1 MGRLAFVARYAILRG
16 RFRVLE
22 NLKAQLRT
30 VLSMQLRN
38 VLLVSAAASLGEAA
52 PAAACDRH
60 GPGQMGG
67 FHRYN
72 PIEDAFN
79 NEQSRADQFAN
90 SEVVARRDKSEK
102 RKAED
107 KKREEALDADATKA
121 EKKTAALRERRQQ
134 GRGALK

>member
-1 MGRLAFVARYAILRG
+1 M
-16 RFRVLE
+16 LE

-38 VLLVSAAASLGEAA
+38 VLLVSAAASLGVAA

-72 PIEDAFN
+72 PFADAFN
-79 NEQSRADQFAN
+79 NVLSRADQFAS

-121 EKKTAALRERRQQ
+121 EKKTADLRERRQQ

>member
-1 MGRLAFVARYAILRG
+1 M
-16 RFRVLE
+16 LE

-38 VLLVSAAASLGEAA
+38 VLLVSAAASLGVAA

-72 PIEDAFN
+72 PFADAFN
-79 NEQSRADQFAN
+79 NVQSRADQFAN
-90 SEVVARRDKSEK
+90 SEVVARRD
-102 RKAED
+102 
-107 KKREEALDADATKA
+107 
-121 EKKTAALRERRQQ
+121 
-134 GRGALK
+134 